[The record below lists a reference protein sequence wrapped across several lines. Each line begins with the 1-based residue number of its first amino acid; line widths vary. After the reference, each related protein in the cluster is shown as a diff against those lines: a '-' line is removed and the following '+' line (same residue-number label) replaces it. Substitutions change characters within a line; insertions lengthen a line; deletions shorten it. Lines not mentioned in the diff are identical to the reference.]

1 MERKTQIQQNVWMS
15 LDLICIIFL
24 NWLYKKKINH
34 FVETIDAKRI
44 RSYLFPSLPLDWAT
58 PAGAIAFVFAGA
70 VPRGWDLV
78 PVFAAGVPVAS
89 PLWAESSE
97 SYSSSLLLDD
107 VRK

>member
-44 RSYLFPSLPLDWAT
+44 RSYLFPSLPLD
-58 PAGAIAFVFAGA
+58 
-70 VPRGWDLV
+70 
-78 PVFAAGVPVAS
+78 
-89 PLWAESSE
+89 
-97 SYSSSLLLDD
+97 
-107 VRK
+107 